1 MVSAGSLRSGEEARV
16 NSPPTTKPES
26 GEMIGLEGVGRL
38 LWPFAA
44 VTRRCVVIAGDWAAV
59 PLLGASLP

>member
-1 MVSAGSLRSGEEARV
+1 
-16 NSPPTTKPES
+16 
-26 GEMIGLEGVGRL
+26 MIGLAGVGRL